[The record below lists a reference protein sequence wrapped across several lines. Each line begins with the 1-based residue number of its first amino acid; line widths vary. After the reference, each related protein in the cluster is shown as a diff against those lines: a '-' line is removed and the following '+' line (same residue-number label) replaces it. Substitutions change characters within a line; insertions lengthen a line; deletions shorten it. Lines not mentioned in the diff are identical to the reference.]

1 MRFCARWGIGFV
13 GWLALA
19 APAHAAFPGGN
30 GMLAVQ
36 PLYGRGLIL
45 VRADGAG
52 QRRVCTAVS
61 VCGFPRRPRF
71 SPDGRAIVFSGPAI
85 RLIGIDG
92 RCMNCQFGVAP
103 SPAFRPGGTLI
114 TFVSAG
120 AVLEDGIDGLRQAR
134 LGVRVREVSDAVWSA
149 SGELAVVA
157 RGRVWIGKRGRLRSI
172 GQGSA
177 PSWSPDGS
185 RLVIVRRGWITI
197 VRATNGTTRRLI
209 RGTAPA
215 FSPDGRW
222 LASIDPEHRLRVIR
236 SLGGRVRWVGRVRG
250 LSVDWQPLPAHPAA
264 CVAPAGSKVIASSAQ
279 AVVTTDA
286 SAGPGDGGL
295 PDTAAMGCLFADGR
309 ERLLE
314 RSPPTFN
321 SIDTVTDYPV
331 AAVGGTYAAIV
342 SDTYD
347 EHYGADSRSVA
358 VFDLRTGAR
367 SRFGGES
374 SNCAD
379 FSSPTCTGIDQIV
392 VGADGV
398 SAVHVNGG
406 PLTPYSD
413 PLEVLCASASLCLA
427 TNKFGDV
434 LSSTSPTQSPWSP
447 ATGASMNSGG
457 AGGGSCP
464 SVSLCVLVAGSS
476 IFTSTDPSAGSWTT
490 TRLAGSSDFLNVD
503 CPTTS
508 LCVATTSNGQVAV
521 STDPASG
528 ASAWS
533 LEDVDGNNSM
543 YGVSCPSASE
553 CVATDLAGDVIT
565 TTNPTGGPSAWSVRK
580 VNSSGMAQL
589 SCPSTSLCVAKVF
602 NCCVAVS
609 TDPTSGPWTITLL
622 TRVGGV
628 FDLSCPSSSLCV
640 EVAGDSIGVSTD
652 PASGTWSTDTI
663 PSSAMADL
671 QSVSCPTTGFCVAAA
686 GGAGK
691 VFVSSNPTGG
701 ASTWIPVLAD
711 KIDCAIAPG
720 ACGTEQIIASDRTS
734 VHVLD
739 KSTEF
744 EVQTGPQLTGLALNG
759 NTLSWQD
766 HGSPTSAQ
774 LTP

>member
-1 MRFCARWGIGFV
+1 MRFPARWGIGFV

-36 PLYGRGLIL
+36 PLDGRGLIL
-45 VRADGAG
+45 VRADGADE
-52 QRRVCTAVS
+52 RRVCTAVS

-71 SPDGRAIVFSGPAI
+71 SPDGRAIVFAGPAI
-85 RLIGIDG
+85 RLIATDG
-92 RCMNCQFGVAP
+92 RCMNCQFGVAS
-103 SPAFRPGGTLI
+103 SPAFRPGGTLV

-120 AVLEDGIDGLRQAR
+120 GVLEDGIDGLRQGQ
-134 LGVRVREVSDAVWSA
+134 LGVGVREVSDAVWSV

-157 RGRVWIGKRGRLRSI
+157 RGRVWIGKPGRLRSI
-172 GQGSA
+172 GPGSA

-197 VRATNGTTRRLI
+197 VRATNGWARRLV

-222 LASIDPEHRLRVIR
+222 IAFIDLQHRLRVIR
-236 SLGGRVRWVGRVRG
+236 SVGGRARWVGRVRG
-250 LSVDWQPLPAHPAA
+250 LSVDWQPLPARPAA

-286 SAGPGDGGL
+286 RAGPGGGGL

-309 ERLLE
+309 EQLLE
-314 RSPPTFN
+314 RSTFN
-321 SIDTVTDYPV
+321 SIDDATDYPV

-342 SDTYD
+342 GDTYD

-413 PLEVLCASASLCLA
+413 PLQVLCGSASLCLA
-427 TNKFGDV
+427 TNNFGDV

-464 SVSLCVLVAGSS
+464 SVSLCVLVAGPS

-490 TRLAGSSDFLNVD
+490 TRLAGSPGFIDVD

-508 LCVATTSNGQVAV
+508 LCVATTGHQVAV
-521 STDPASG
+521 STDPTGG

-543 YGVSCPSASE
+543 IGVSCPSASE
-553 CVATDLAGDVIT
+553 CIATDLAGNVIT

-580 VNSSGMAQL
+580 ANASGMSQL
-589 SCPSTSLCVAKVF
+589 SCPSTSLCVAQVF
-602 NCCVAVS
+602 TCCVAVS
-609 TDPTSGPWTITLL
+609 TDPISGPWTITLL
-622 TRVGGV
+622 TGVGGV

-640 EVAGDSIGVSTD
+640 KVAGDSIGFSTD
-652 PASGTWSTDTI
+652 PASGTWSTYTI
-663 PSSAMADL
+663 PSAMADL
-671 QSVSCPTTGFCVAAA
+671 HSVSCPTTSFCVAAS
-686 GGAGK
+686 GGGGD
-691 VFVSSNPTGG
+691 VFVSTNPTGG
-701 ASTWIPVLAD
+701 ASTWTPVLAD

-720 ACGTEQIIASDRTS
+720 ACGTEQIIASDRTG

-744 EVQTGPQLTGLALNG
+744 ELQTGPQLTGLALNSD
-759 NTLSWQD
+759 TLSWQD